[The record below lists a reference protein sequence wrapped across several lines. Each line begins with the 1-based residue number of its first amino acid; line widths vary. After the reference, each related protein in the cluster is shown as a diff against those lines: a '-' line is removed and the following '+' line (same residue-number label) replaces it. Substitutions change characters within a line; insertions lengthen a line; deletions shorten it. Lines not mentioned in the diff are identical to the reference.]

1 MWKETRE
8 KRKLRLYVE
17 VRKINNKAGET
28 KTEQRK
34 RK

>member
-1 MWKETRE
+1 MERRRE

-17 VRKINNKAGET
+17 VRKINNKAEKA
-28 KTEQRK
+28 KTEQKK